1 MASTYNL
8 ARRKGVDMVSLLILG
23 AIVLGLAL
31 VVLAVIVGRRKR
43 DKTLERIARIEEAMM
58 KTRDDPIEPARF
70 VP

>member
-1 MASTYNL
+1 MVSTYNL

-58 KTRDDPIEPARF
+58 KTRDDPI
-70 VP
+70 